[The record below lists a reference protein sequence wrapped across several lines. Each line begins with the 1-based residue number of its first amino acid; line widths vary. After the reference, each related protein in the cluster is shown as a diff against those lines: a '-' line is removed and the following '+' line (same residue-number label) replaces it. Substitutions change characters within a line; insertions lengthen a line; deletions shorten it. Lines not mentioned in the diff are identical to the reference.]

1 MGANVEQDSVQ
12 VLTAGSLEPGVAV
25 LVQGRPR
32 TLFVLGRRCDDHV
45 EAAYWDCLLRPLV
58 FEGRR
63 YTGTGYPAEPSPQGR
78 VPLTGSLGRATLNG
92 TEVTVRRI
100 EGVDPSTGRRRLG
113 AAERGLSR
121 RLGLSVRRVLEQAG
135 LRRPAPL
142 PPEPGLVHLRS
153 TRWSGRRDSRRP
165 KRPHARLAGRR
176 SRTSASFA
184 CRSSRISFRSRAR
197 PLRPSVG
204 SATRSRST
212 VPDVPAGLYEAVVSC
227 PSCGEAAGGQSL
239 FPAGS
244 ILIEEKAKTSRG
256 IRIVSYVLLGAF
268 VLAAVLA
275 IVVWRRRRRHGP
287 TLAHPDRKALDPV
300 EEVRPKA
307 SRGPGELD
315 SAEVGEHLLQPDPQ
329 LESREVGSEAVVG
342 AS

>member
-1 MGANVEQDSVQ
+1 MQASSEDSVQ

-63 YTGTGYPAEPSPQGR
+63 YTGTGYPA
-78 VPLTGSLGRATLNG
+78 GRARRGSPSDGVAGPRHAERNG
-92 TEVTVRRI
+92 GHRQAHR
-100 EGVDPSTGRRRLG
+100 GRRPHSPS
-113 AAERGLSR
+113 ASR
-121 RLGLSVRRVLEQAG
+121 AGRARPSSPRSVRTKG
-135 LRRPAPL
+135 
-142 PPEPGLVHLRS
+142 
-153 TRWSGRRDSRRP
+153 
-165 KRPHARLAGRR
+165 
-176 SRTSASFA
+176 SRTSRPSTTCSAASGARPGSPSIHPVVRSARQSSPEATARSARRSSEQESVSFA

-197 PLRPSVG
+197 PLRPSVV
-204 SATRSRST
+204 SATRSRSRSRT
-212 VPDVPAGLYEAVVSC
+212 YLPVSTRRSSPARAAARLQEARAS
-227 PSCGEAAGGQSL
+227 SR
-239 FPAGS
+239 PARS
-244 ILIEEKAKTSRG
+244 SSRRRQRPPG
-256 IRIVSYVLLGAF
+256 HQVVSYVLLGAF

-307 SRGPGELD
+307 SRGPGDVD